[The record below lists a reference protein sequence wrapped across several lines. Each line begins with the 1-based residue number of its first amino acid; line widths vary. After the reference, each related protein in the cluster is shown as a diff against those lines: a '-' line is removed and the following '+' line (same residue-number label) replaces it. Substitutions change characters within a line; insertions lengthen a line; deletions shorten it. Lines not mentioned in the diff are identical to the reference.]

1 MNRIHLESMIG
12 CICLFTVFAVIWLV
26 TP

>member
-1 MNRIHLESMIG
+1 MNRIHLESLIG